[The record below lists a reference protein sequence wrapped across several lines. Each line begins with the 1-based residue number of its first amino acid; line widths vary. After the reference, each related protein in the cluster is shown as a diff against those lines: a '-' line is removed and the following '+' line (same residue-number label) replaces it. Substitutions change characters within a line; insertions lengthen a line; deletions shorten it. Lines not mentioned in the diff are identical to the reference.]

1 MPDVEKVKMLI
12 GFANRAGKLVIGRSA
27 VAAAQQ
33 RRKLSL
39 IIIAEDASEKNDL
52 LIDSGANIPLL
63 HFGNKEIMGE
73 WLGRREV
80 AIVGIT
86 DNQFAAS
93 LKKALL

>member
-1 MPDVEKVKMLI
+1 MPDIEKVKMLM

-27 VAAAQQ
+27 VIAAQQ
-33 RRKLSL
+33 RKKLSL

-52 LIDSGANIPLL
+52 IDAGAIIPLL
-63 HFGNKEIMGE
+63 RFGNKEMLGK

-86 DNQFAAS
+86 DSQFAVS
-93 LKKALL
+93 LKKALI

>member
-1 MPDVEKVKMLI
+1 MPDLEKVKTLM
-12 GFANRAGKLVIGRSA
+12 GFANKAGKLIIGRSA

-33 RRKLSL
+33 RKKLSL

-52 LIDSGANIPLL
+52 MIQAGENVPQLRFS
-63 HFGNKEIMGE
+63 NKEVLGE

-86 DNQFAAS
+86 DDQFAA
-93 LKKALL
+93 ALIKVLL

>member
-1 MPDVEKVKMLI
+1 MPDLEKVKMLI

-39 IIIAEDASEKNDL
+39 IILAEDASGKNDL
-52 LIDSGANIPLL
+52 LKEAGGNVPLL
-63 HFGNKEIMGE
+63 RFGDKKIMGE

-80 AIVGIT
+80 AMVGVT
-86 DNQFAAS
+86 DHQFAAS
-93 LKKALL
+93 IKKALV

>member
-12 GFANRAGKLVIGRSA
+12 GFANKAGKLVIGRSA
-27 VAAAQQ
+27 VIAAQQ

-52 LIDSGANIPLL
+52 ADAGANIPLL
-63 HFGNKEIMGE
+63 RFGSKEILGE

-86 DNQFAAS
+86 DSQFAAS
-93 LKKALL
+93 LKKALI